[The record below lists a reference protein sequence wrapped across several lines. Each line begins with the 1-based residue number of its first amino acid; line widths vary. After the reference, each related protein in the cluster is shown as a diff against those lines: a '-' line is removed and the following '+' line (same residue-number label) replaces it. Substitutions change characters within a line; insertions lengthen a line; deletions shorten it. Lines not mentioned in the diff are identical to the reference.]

1 MDERVTDMWVGVV
14 SIFPEMFGTLTSE
27 GVVARA
33 IAAGTLVLDVENP
46 RNHADDRHNTVDD
59 RPYGGGPGMVMKV
72 EPLEHAIAALKQRA
86 GGPARTVYLSPQGE
100 RLEQRKVESL
110 AREERLIFVAGR
122 YEGIDERVVDA
133 SVDEQISLGDY
144 VLTGGELPVMVVIDA
159 VARYLPGTLGNAE
172 SAEAESYRAGLL
184 DWAHYTRPE
193 QIAGRPVPPVLLGG
207 DHETIR
213 RFRLRDALGRT
224 YERRPDLLSRRT
236 LSDEERRLL
245 SEYLEQPGR
254 VDASRHMR

>member
-1 MDERVTDMWVGVV
+1 MWVGVV
-14 SIFPEMFGTLTSE
+14 SIFPDMFRALTSE

-33 IAAGTLVLDVENP
+33 IAAGTLVVDVENP
-46 RNHADDRHNTVDD
+46 RNHADDRHSTVDD

-72 EPLEHAIAALKQRA
+72 EPLERSIAALKQRA
-86 GGPARTVYLSPQGE
+86 GGPARTIYLSPQGE
-100 RLEQRKVESL
+100 QLQQRKVESL
-110 AREERLIFVAGR
+110 AREERLVFVAGR
-122 YEGIDERVVDA
+122 YEGIDERVIEA
-133 SVDEQISLGDY
+133 SVDEQIS
-144 VLTGGELPVMVVIDA
+144 PVMVVIDA

-172 SAEAESYRAGLL
+172 SAEAESHRSGLL
-184 DWAHYTRPE
+184 DWAHYTRPDLV
-193 QIAGRPVPPVLLGG
+193 AGRSVPPVLLGG

>member
-1 MDERVTDMWVGVV
+1 MWVGVV
-14 SIFPEMFGTLTSE
+14 SIFPDMFRALTSE

-33 IAAGTLVLDVENP
+33 IAAGTLVVDVENP
-46 RNHADDRHNTVDD
+46 RDHTEDRHSTVDD

-72 EPLEHAIAALKQRA
+72 EPLERAIAALKQRA
-86 GGPARTVYLSPQGE
+86 DGPARTIYLSPQGE
-100 RLEQRKVESL
+100 RLQQHKVESL

-122 YEGIDERVVDA
+122 YEGIDERVIEA
-133 SVDEQISLGDY
+133 SVDEQISLGDF

-172 SAEAESYRAGLL
+172 SAEAESYRSGLL

-193 QIAGRPVPPVLLGG
+193 QVLGRSVPPVLLGG

-236 LSDEERRLL
+236 LSNEERRLL

-254 VDASRHMR
+254 VDAPRHMR

>member
-1 MDERVTDMWVGVV
+1 MWVGVV
-14 SIFPEMFGTLTSE
+14 SIFPDMFRALTSE

-33 IAAGTLVLDVENP
+33 VAGGALNLVVENP
-46 RNHADDRHNTVDD
+46 RDYADDRHSTVDD

-72 EPLEHAIAALKQRA
+72 DPLLRAIDALKHRA
-86 GGPARTVYLSPQGE
+86 GGPTRTVYMSPQGE
-100 RLEQRKVESL
+100 RLQQRRVEEL
-110 AREERLIFVAGR
+110 AREERIIFVAGR
-122 YEGIDERVVDA
+122 YEGIDERVIEA
-133 SVDEQISLGDY
+133 SVDEQISLGDF

-172 SAEAESYRAGLL
+172 SVEAESYRSGLL

-193 QIAGRPVPPVLLGG
+193 HVMGRSVPPVLLGG

-224 YERRPDLLSRRT
+224 YERRPDLLAQRA
-236 LSDEERRLL
+236 LSEEERRLL
-245 SEYLEQPGR
+245 DEYLEQPGR
-254 VDASRHMR
+254 VDAPRQLR

>member
-1 MDERVTDMWVGVV
+1 MWVGVV
-14 SIFPEMFGTLTSE
+14 SIFPEMFGALTGE

-33 IAAGTLVLDVENP
+33 IAAGTLVVDVENP
-46 RNHADDRHNTVDD
+46 RDHAEDRHSTVDD

-72 EPLEHAIAALKQRA
+72 EPLERAIEALKRRS
-86 GGPARTVYLSPQGE
+86 GGPATTVYLSPQGE
-100 RLEQRKVESL
+100 RLQQRKVESL

-122 YEGIDERVVDA
+122 YEGIDERVIDA
-133 SVDEQISLGDY
+133 SVDEQISLGDF

-172 SAEAESYRAGLL
+172 SAEAESYRSGLL

-193 QIAGRPVPPVLLGG
+193 QVEDRSVPAVLLGG
-207 DHETIR
+207 DHEAIR

-224 YERRPDLLSRRT
+224 YERRPDLLARRA

-245 SEYLEQPGR
+245 GEYLEQPGR
-254 VDASRHMR
+254 VDAPRQMR

>member
-1 MDERVTDMWVGVV
+1 MWLGVV
-14 SIFPEMFGTLTSE
+14 SIFPDMFRALTSE

-33 IAAGTLVLDVENP
+33 IASGTLVVEVENP
-46 RNHADDRHNTVDD
+46 RNHAEDRHSTVDD

-72 EPLEHAIAALKQRA
+72 EPLERAIAALKQRA
-86 GGPARTVYLSPQGE
+86 GGPARTIYLSPQGE
-100 RLEQRKVESL
+100 QLQQRKVEAL

-122 YEGIDERVVDA
+122 YEGIDERVIEA
-133 SVDEQISLGDY
+133 SVDEQISLGDF

-172 SAEAESYRAGLL
+172 SAEAESYRSGLL

-193 QIAGRPVPPVLLGG
+193 QVVGRSVPPVLLGG

-254 VDASRHMR
+254 VDAPRHMR

>member
-1 MDERVTDMWVGVV
+1 MWVGVV
-14 SIFPEMFGTLTSE
+14 SIFPEMFGALTGE

-33 IAAGTLVLDVENP
+33 IAAGTLVVDVENP
-46 RNHADDRHNTVDD
+46 RDHAEDRHSTVDD

-72 EPLEHAIAALKQRA
+72 EPLERAIEALKRRA

-100 RLEQRKVESL
+100 RLQQRKVESL

-122 YEGIDERVVDA
+122 YEGIDERVIDA
-133 SVDEQISLGDY
+133 SVDEQISLGDF

-172 SAEAESYRAGLL
+172 SAEAESYRSGLL

-193 QIAGRPVPPVLLGG
+193 QVANRSVPSVLLGG
-207 DHETIR
+207 DHEAIR

-224 YERRPDLLSRRT
+224 YERRPDLLARRA
-236 LSDEERRLL
+236 LSAEERRLL
-245 SEYLEQPGR
+245 GEYLEQPGR
-254 VDASRHMR
+254 VDAPRQMR

>member
-1 MDERVTDMWVGVV
+1 MWVGVV
-14 SIFPEMFGTLTSE
+14 SIFPEMFRTLTSE

-33 IAAGTLVLDVENP
+33 IAAGALSLVVENP
-46 RNHADDRHNTVDD
+46 RDYTEDRHSTVDD

-72 EPLEHAIAALKQRA
+72 EPLVRAIDALKRRA
-86 GGPARTVYLSPQGE
+86 GAARTVYLSPQGE
-100 RLEQRKVESL
+100 RLQQRRVESL

-122 YEGIDERVVDA
+122 YEGIDERVIET
-133 SVDEQISLGDY
+133 SVDEQISLGDF

-159 VARYLPGTLGNAE
+159 VARYLPGTLGNAQ
-172 SAEAESYRAGLL
+172 SAEAESYRSGLL
-184 DWAHYTRPE
+184 DWAHYTRPD
-193 QIAGRPVPPVLLGG
+193 QVRGRSVPPTLLGG

-224 YERRPDLLSRRT
+224 YERRPDLLARRA

-245 SEYLEQPGR
+245 GEYLEQPAR
-254 VDASRHMR
+254 ADAPRQLR